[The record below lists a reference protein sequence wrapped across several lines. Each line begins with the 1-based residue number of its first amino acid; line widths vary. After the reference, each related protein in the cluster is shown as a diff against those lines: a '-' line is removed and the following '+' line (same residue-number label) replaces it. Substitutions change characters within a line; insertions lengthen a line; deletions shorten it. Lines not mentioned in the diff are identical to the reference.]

1 MANIC
6 CVDVIFYTEGN
17 PEGLYD
23 LWEDLETYIILNQNP
38 DLCWIG
44 NLFSHKKIPRL

>member
-6 CVDVIFYTEGN
+6 CDDVIFYTEGN

-23 LWEDLETYIILNQNP
+23 LWEDLETYIILNRNISSWKCQ
-38 DLCWIG
+38 LHG
-44 NLFSHKKIPRL
+44 ME

>member
-6 CVDVIFYTEGN
+6 CDDVIFYTEGN

-23 LWEDLETYIILNQNP
+23 LWEDLDSVSRLIQNP
-38 DLCWIG
+38 DL
-44 NLFSHKKIPRL
+44 RT